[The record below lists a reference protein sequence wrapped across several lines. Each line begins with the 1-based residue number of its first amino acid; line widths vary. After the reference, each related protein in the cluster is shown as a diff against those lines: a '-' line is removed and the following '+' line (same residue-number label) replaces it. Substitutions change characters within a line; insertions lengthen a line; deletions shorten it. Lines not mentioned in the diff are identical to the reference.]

1 MSRARF
7 LGQWTVSNVPLSS
20 PDVYLLT
27 MSIYLLPLEAFRV
40 GREAGVPVVLSHHK
54 VTGKAFWGTTTETL
68 RRVEA
73 ARSVQPVA
81 IDVYPCESVPV
92 SSHDALL
99 PPHDLIHAIR

>member
-1 MSRARF
+1 M
-7 LGQWTVSNVPLSS
+7 VSNVPLSS
-20 PDVYLLT
+20 PLAYLLT
-27 MSIYLLPLEAFRV
+27 MSICPSLEAFRV

-81 IDVYPCESVPV
+81 IDVYPCENVPI
-92 SSHDALL
+92 SSLGAILPCHDDVL
-99 PPHDLIHAIR
+99 HAIR